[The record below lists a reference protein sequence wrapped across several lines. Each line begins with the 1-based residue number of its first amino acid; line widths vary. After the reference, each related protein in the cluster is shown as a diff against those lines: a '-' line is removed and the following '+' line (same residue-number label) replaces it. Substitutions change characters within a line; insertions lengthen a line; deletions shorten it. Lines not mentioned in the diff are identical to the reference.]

1 METLP
6 EKLQVCGV
14 LRRGRGHHGRLQF
27 FGGLQAA
34 IIVAAL
40 GVLETSLSFDNAVVN
55 ARVLQHWDH
64 KWRKRFLTWGIFV
77 AVFGMRVI
85 FPLAIV
91 SIASGINPAAVVN
104 MALYAPSDYADHL
117 RAVHHEVAGFGGA
130 FLFMVAFG
138 YFFEEKQSYWWEII
152 ESRLTKLGQ
161 IEAIGAGLT
170 LLFAYGLSRI
180 FPNPVHGLQFFT
192 AAVLGVVSFIF
203 AHGLG
208 AILGAGEECDDDD
221 CEVEAPTKTEAPVV
235 SPAGAIIKASIAGFL
250 YLELL
255 DASFSFDG
263 VIGAFVLT
271 DYLPFIA
278 LGLGIGAF
286 FVRSMTIHLVE
297 AGTLSE
303 YRYLEAG
310 AFYAIIALA
319 IVMFLSGY
327 GIELPEWATGLMSV
341 VFIGAAFVHSIA
353 ANRRD
358 ASAESLASYGETRD
372 FIAKEQAQIHSTTNA

>member
-1 METLP
+1 MQTIMKHYKFAMLFA
-6 EKLQVCGV
+6 VIAVIIG
-14 LRRGRGHHGRLQF
+14 GI

-34 IIVAAL
+34 IVVAAL
-40 GVLETSLSFDNAVVN
+40 GILETSLSFDNAVVN
-55 ARVLQHWDH
+55 ARVLQHWDA
-64 KWRKRFLTWGIFV
+64 KWRRRFLTWGILV

-91 SIASGINPAAVVN
+91 SIAAGIGPSEVIH
-104 MALYAPSDYADHL
+104 MALYSPSSYAKAL
-117 RAVHHEVAGFGGA
+117 TSVHHEIAGFGGA
-130 FLFMVAFG
+130 FLFMVALG
-138 YFFEEKQSYWWEII
+138 YFLEEKQSYWWEAI
-152 ESRLTKLGQ
+152 EARLTKLGQ
-161 IEAIGAGLT
+161 IEAISVGLT
-170 LLFAYGLSRI
+170 LLGAYGLSRI
-180 FPNPVHGLQFFT
+180 FPDAQHGTQFFA
-192 AAVLGVVSFIF
+192 AAVLGVVAFIM

-208 AILGAGEECDDDD
+208 VVLGSGEDCDEDG
-221 CEVEAPTKTEAPVV
+221 CEVEAPLEAEGPVI
-235 SPAGAIIKASIAGFL
+235 SPTGAIIKASIAGFL

-286 FVRSMTIHLVE
+286 FVRSMTVHLVE

-310 AFYAIIALA
+310 AFYAIFALA
-319 IVMFLSGY
+319 TVMFLSGY

-341 VFIGAAFVHSIA
+341 AFIGAALLHSIV

-358 ASAESLASYGETRD
+358 ARA
-372 FIAKEQAQIHSTTNA
+372 EQAA

>member
-1 METLP
+1 MDTLL
-6 EKLQVCGV
+6 KHYKFSV
-14 LRRGRGHHGRLQF
+14 LFAVLAVALGYVL
-27 FGGLQAA
+27 GGLQAA
-34 IIVAAL
+34 IIIAAL
-40 GVLETSLSFDNAVVN
+40 GILETSLSFDNAVVN

-64 KWRKRFLTWGIFV
+64 KWRQRFLTWGIFV

-91 SIASGINPAAVVN
+91 SVATGISPVAVTN
-104 MALYAPSDYADHL
+104 MALNSPSEYANAL
-117 RAVHHEVAGFGGA
+117 RSVHHEVAGFGGA
-130 FLFMVAFG
+130 FLFMVAIG
-138 YFFEEKQSYWWEII
+138 YFLEEKQAYWWEAI

-161 IEAIGAGLT
+161 VEAVSAGLT
-170 LLFAYGLSRI
+170 LLASYIVSTMLAD
-180 FPNPVHGLQFFT
+180 PVHGHQFFT
-192 AAVLGVVSFIF
+192 AAVLGVISFIF
-203 AHGLG
+203 AHGIG
-208 AILGAGEECDDDD
+208 SILGGGDDGEED
-221 CEVEAPTKTEAPVV
+221 EASGGNA
-235 SPAGAIIKASIAGFL
+235 AGAIIKASVAGFL

-310 AFYAIIALA
+310 AFYAIFALA
-319 IVMFLSGY
+319 TVMYLSGF

-341 VFIGAAFVHSIA
+341 AFIGAALLHSIA

-358 ASAESLASYGETRD
+358 AALTS
-372 FIAKEQAQIHSTTNA
+372 NA